1 MERQIEKNVMG
12 KRKMGACGGLNNTAM
27 NRGDDSRL
35 TDCLNE
41 IKVFQK
47 TE

>member
-1 MERQIEKNVMG
+1 MKREQEKEKKMWAYRGFNNKVMKG
-12 KRKMGACGGLNNTAM
+12 K
-27 NRGDDSRL
+27 DDSRL